1 MLMRGDPVH
10 WRDESR
16 EGLRGPTQ
24 PVLPATSA
32 SPPVP
37 GSARIVIFSP
47 HPGAPR
53 HPNPRPLQAA
63 RPAKNPAFFAN
74 RAGRSASV

>member
-1 MLMRGDPVH
+1 MPMRGDPAH

-37 GSARIVIFSP
+37 GSAPIVIFSP
-47 HPGAPR
+47 HPGAPDIPT
-53 HPNPRPLQAA
+53 HDTYRPLGLRKTQRFSQIA
-63 RPAKNPAFFAN
+63 RVD
-74 RAGRSASV
+74 R